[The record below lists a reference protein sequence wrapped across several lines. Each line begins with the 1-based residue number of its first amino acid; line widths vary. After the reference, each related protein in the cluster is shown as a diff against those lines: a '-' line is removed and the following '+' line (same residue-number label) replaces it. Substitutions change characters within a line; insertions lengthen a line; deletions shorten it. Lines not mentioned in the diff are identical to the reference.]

1 MDALSDLLNSIC
13 LSAKIYICRAVG
25 AHWNMQIIY
34 RPQGIFH
41 TVIQGQCYLRESNS
55 NDLVLLQAG
64 DSVAFPT
71 GGAHWISNSS
81 GSQALDAENVVKV
94 SGDDGLLLVKT
105 GAIIVS
111 APDSDPW
118 GKTFQMG
125 ASMGASAEEG
135 SLEDEQRTILLSGT
149 LSYDSSIKHP
159 FLESLPC
166 FIQARSESNDDLRK
180 HETLTSLMVD
190 ESYGSY
196 PGKRL
201 IVDHIAEVFFIRLL
215 REHIR
220 KEKHSNGY
228 MAALSDSHIGLAL
241 NLIHTETDGKWTV
254 ETLSRA
260 SAMGRT
266 AFTQKFVDMVGH
278 TPKSYLTNTRL
289 IKAKAKLQNTND
301 SMISIAESA
310 GYASEAAFGKAIKK
324 QFNTTPGELRKI
336 LSDSEK

>member
-1 MDALSDLLNSIC
+1 MDALSDLLNSIR
-13 LSAKIYICRAVG
+13 LSAKIYICRALG

-41 TVIQGQCYLRESNS
+41 TVIQGHCYLRESNG

-71 GGAHWISNSS
+71 GGAHWISDSP

-94 SGDDGLLLVKT
+94 SGDDGLLLLKA

-111 APDSDPW
+111 APDSGPW
-118 GKTFQMG
+118 GETFQKG

-135 SLEDEQRTILLSGT
+135 SPEDEQLTILLSGT
-149 LSYDSSIKHP
+149 LFYDSSIKHP

-166 FIQARSESNDDLRK
+166 FIQARSKSNDDLRK

-190 ESYGSY
+190 ESYGSQ

-228 MAALSDSHIGLAL
+228 MAALSDSHIGVAL
-241 NLIHTETDGKWTV
+241 NLIHTETDEKWTV

-289 IKAKAKLQNTND
+289 MKAKAKLQHTND
-301 SMISIAESA
+301 SMFSIAETA

-324 QFNTTPGELRKI
+324 HFNTTPGKLRKQP
-336 LSDSEK
+336 